1 MNRSMNV
8 APQLNEEQK
17 TAILEAAGRKV
28 GLTICRIENEIEEKD
43 LHGAGNAPVY
53 GAFVTLKRFRQV
65 RAQSGC
71 MGDSM
76 PLWEALNT
84 AAHRAALEDL
94 RFPPLENHEIHDLQI
109 EVWVLYSP
117 ELIGSRPEERPN
129 FVEIGQHGLLVVHG
143 EHRGL
148 ILPNTAA
155 EKKLDARG
163 FLEEACRKAH
173 LPANAWQEDET
184 MVFRFQGQVFSG
196 NLKDYFPQELTHI
209 LQPPKGPGRKDL
221 AQLADHCYRNIIK
234 QFENRIPDYYLPA
247 AYDGKISG
255 ACLRVRLN
263 SLSADCAQL
272 HLNHPQPLQATL
284 LGLSQN
290 AALAMRQNKLQPAD
304 LQKTSLC
311 IFWDPKNL
319 GNTLT
324 ADVSGLDTRRFGILA
339 LRFGKWILGYAPGKD
354 PASILE
360 DVLKNSRFDRDEST
374 TILSVQV
381 ACTDIAF
388 MTTTVQKPMVKDTP
402 RPAIAAGAFYPA
414 NVREM
419 ETMRN
424 GFFSSEPVEK
434 KAFSGAVIPHGG
446 WPFAGKLLAQ
456 TLEKMELR
464 NRILIFAPKY
474 QALGVDWGVC
484 PDPRWN
490 LPGRPM
496 EGDINLSRAMT
507 EAVDSFQLDSL
518 AHSREHGIEVVL
530 PFLSY
535 LAPGAHVVGTVM
547 QGGARKLENA
557 SKQLAAWL
565 QTLPQC
571 PTLLA
576 ASDLSLYADPKQ
588 SPRLDESIVEAMAAL
603 DPEKMLAL
611 VQEKNAPLTGVL
623 PCAFLMMT
631 LRELGLLNRSHLVG
645 HTQSIESKNGVRK
658 EVGFCGMLFE

>member
-1 MNRSMNV
+1 MYKSMNV
-8 APQLNEEQK
+8 PPQLNEEQK

-28 GLTICRIENEIEEKD
+28 GLTICRIENEIEEQD
-43 LHGAGNAPVY
+43 LKGAGSVPVY
-53 GAFVTLKRFRQV
+53 GVFVTLKRFRQV

-71 MGDSM
+71 MGDSI

-84 AAHRAALEDL
+84 AARRAALEDL
-94 RFPPLENHEIHDLQI
+94 RFPPLENHEINDLQF
-109 EVWVLYSP
+109 EVWILFSP
-117 ELIGSRPEERPN
+117 ELIGSKPEERPQYIE
-129 FVEIGQHGLLVVHG
+129 VGRHGLLVVRG

-148 ILPNTAA
+148 LLPDTAP

-173 LPANAWQEDET
+173 ISANSWLEAET
-184 MVFRFQGQVFSG
+184 MVFRFQGMVFSG
-196 NLKDYFPQELTHI
+196 NLKEKFPQELTHI
-209 LQPPKGPGRKDL
+209 LQPPKGPGQKDL
-221 AQLADHCYRNIIK
+221 ALLADHCYRNIIK
-234 QFENRIPDYYLPA
+234 QFENRIPDYYLPS

-255 ACLRVRLN
+255 ACLRVRLK

-290 AALAMRQNKLQPAD
+290 ASLAMRQNKLQPAD
-304 LQKTSLC
+304 LQKTALC

-319 GNTLT
+319 GDAQT
-324 ADVSGLDTRRFGILA
+324 ADVSELNTRRHGILA

-354 PASILE
+354 PQSILE
-360 DVLKNSRFDRDEST
+360 DVLKNSHFDRDEST

-414 NVREM
+414 NVQEM
-419 ETMRN
+419 ETMRSS
-424 GFFSSEPVEK
+424 FFSSETIEK

-446 WPFAGKLLAQ
+446 WPFAGKLIAQ
-456 TLEKMELR
+456 TLEQMELG

-484 PDPRWN
+484 PNPRWN

-496 EGDINLSRAMT
+496 EGDVNLSRAMT
-507 EAVDSFQLDSL
+507 EAVESFQLDSL
-518 AHSREHGIEVVL
+518 AHEREYGIEVVL
-530 PFLSY
+530 PFLSH
-535 LAPGAHVVGTVM
+535 LAPGAHVVGAVM
-547 QGGARKLENA
+547 QGGVRKLETA
-557 SKQLAAWL
+557 AKQLAAWI
-565 QTLPQC
+565 QTLPQR

-588 SPRLDESIVEAMAAL
+588 TPRLDETIVEAMTAL
-603 DPEKMLAL
+603 DPEKMLAA
-611 VQEKNAPLTGVL
+611 VREKKAPLTSVL
-623 PCAFLMMT
+623 PCAFLMLT

-645 HTQSIESKNGVRK
+645 HTQSVESKNGVQRN
-658 EVGFCGMLFE
+658 VGFCGMLFE